1 MSTKTGEPQELVQVS
16 GRGTQVNFK
25 IDDSV
30 PLATARRAL
39 REHLEQSRQLYAKGE
54 VAVDVG
60 NRILWEDEQDAIR
73 EVIGSHSGLKIKR
86 LWCAPSILERELE
99 RITNLLAVVN
109 PPAIGFADE
118 PHASGEKGLDSSE
131 PEPADDGNPFAQQV
145 FVGGLT
151 PGGERYGAPGL
162 IVRGTCRAGEVIDVA
177 GNLVILGNVNPGAQ
191 VTAGGDILVF
201 GELRG
206 QAHAG
211 ASGDA
216 TATIIAMSTAHPSLR
231 IAGYAWR
238 DDESPPNFGHRGPD
252 RNVAV
257 IARVRNGSV
266 HLAPYRK
273 NYALDHGGNPHER

>member
-1 MSTKTGEPQELVQVS
+1 MPTNVTETQALVQVS
-16 GRGTQVNFK
+16 GRGTRVNFK
-25 IDDSV
+25 IDDGV
-30 PLATARRAL
+30 PVETACHALLEHLSRNKNLYSSGEVVVDIGRRVL
-39 REHLEQSRQLYAKGE
+39 REDHRAE
-54 VAVDVG
+54 
-60 NRILWEDEQDAIR
+60 IR
-73 EVIGSHSGLKIKR
+73 RVIESKSGLTVKQFR
-86 LWCAPSILERELE
+86 CEPDILERERQ
-99 RITNLLAVVN
+99 RITDLLEAQNIARRPVSDGEAPGGNGEDAAEAQSVGDDRQTVN
-109 PPAIGFADE
+109 EI
-118 PHASGEKGLDSSE
+118 L
-131 PEPADDGNPFAQQV
+131 
-145 FVGGLT
+145 VGGIV
-151 PGGERYGAPGL
+151 PGGERYGVPGL

-216 TATIIAMSTAHPSLR
+216 TATIVAMSTAQPSLR

-238 DDESPPNFGHRGPD
+238 DDGSPPDYGHRGPD

-266 HLAPYRK
+266 HLTPYRK

>member
-1 MSTKTGEPQELVQVS
+1 MLTNVNETQALVQVS
-16 GRGTQVNFK
+16 GRGTRVNFK
-25 IDDSV
+25 IDDGV
-30 PLATARRAL
+30 PVETACHALLEHLNRNKNLYSSGEVMVDIGRRVL
-39 REHLEQSRQLYAKGE
+39 REDHRSE
-54 VAVDVG
+54 
-60 NRILWEDEQDAIR
+60 IR
-73 EVIGSHSGLKIKR
+73 RVIESKSGLTVKQFR
-86 LWCAPSILERELE
+86 CEPDILERERQ
-99 RITNLLAVVN
+99 RITDLLEAQNAAHRPVSN
-109 PPAIGFADE
+109 
-118 PHASGEKGLDSSE
+118 GEAPGGNGEDAAETQSVG
-131 PEPADDGNPFAQQV
+131 DDGQTVNEIL
-145 FVGGLT
+145 VGGIV

-177 GNLVILGNVNPGAQ
+177 GNLVILGNVNPGAL
-191 VTAGGDILVF
+191 VRAGGDILVF

-206 QAHAG
+206 QAYAG

-216 TATIIAMSTAHPSLR
+216 TATIVAMSTAQPSLR

-238 DDESPPNFGHRGPD
+238 DDESPLNFGHRGPD

>member
-1 MSTKTGEPQELVQVS
+1 MATSVTEAQALVQVS
-16 GRGTQVNFK
+16 GRGTRVNFK
-25 IDDSV
+25 IDDGV
-30 PLATARRAL
+30 PMETACRALLEHLNRNKNLYSSGEVVVDIGRRAL
-39 REHLEQSRQLYAKGE
+39 REDHRAE
-54 VAVDVG
+54 
-60 NRILWEDEQDAIR
+60 IR
-73 EVIGSHSGLKIKR
+73 RVIESKSGLTVQQFR
-86 LWCAPSILERELE
+86 CEPDILERERQ
-99 RITNLLAVVN
+99 RITELLEAQNAARRPVSNGAAPGGKVEDAEETQ
-109 PPAIGFADE
+109 PAG
-118 PHASGEKGLDSSE
+118 
-131 PEPADDGNPFAQQV
+131 DDRQTGNEIL
-145 FVGGLT
+145 VGGIV

-191 VTAGGDILVF
+191 VNAGGDILVF

-216 TATIIAMSTAHPSLR
+216 TATIIAMSTARPRLR
-231 IAGYAWR
+231 IAGYAWH
-238 DDESPPNFGHRGPD
+238 DDESSPDFGHRGPD

-273 NYALDHGGNPHER
+273 NYVLDHGGNPHER